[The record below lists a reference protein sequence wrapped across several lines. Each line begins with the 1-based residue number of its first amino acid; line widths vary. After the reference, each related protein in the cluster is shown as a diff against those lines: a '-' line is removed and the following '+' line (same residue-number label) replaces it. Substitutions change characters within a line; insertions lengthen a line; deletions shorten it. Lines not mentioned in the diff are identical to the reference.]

1 MNKHAHGT
9 DESLVAALKDLYR
22 SEIQRAESDWI
33 AVAASTVALRH
44 SRVGRASRGFALTT
58 LIATLAMVA
67 VLLSRQPGMF
77 PGLGPSQS
85 GGSQSSGSVGPGS
98 PGGGSPKATAGT
110 SVTPRIGPLVDGV
123 PASVDGEPVLRGS
136 EAITRRVGVSTS
148 SQFFLVGGWFHRNS
162 DQKIFCPLYMAGSP
176 WWFCNV
182 FRLYDELKEPS
193 PGGPDKVVSIYTGD
207 PPRLDPKLPAAA
219 DRPVVLRIH
228 THDESCPAMRDCSSL
243 PVLVEVV
250 WLGPTG

>member
-1 MNKHAHGT
+1 M
-9 DESLVAALKDLYR
+9 
-22 SEIQRAESDWI
+22 
-33 AVAASTVALRH
+33 
-44 SRVGRASRGFALTT
+44 
-58 LIATLAMVA
+58 
-67 VLLSRQPGMF
+67 
-77 PGLGPSQS
+77 
-85 GGSQSSGSVGPGS
+85 
-98 PGGGSPKATAGT
+98 
-110 SVTPRIGPLVDGV
+110 
-123 PASVDGEPVLRGS
+123 
-136 EAITRRVGVSTS
+136 
-148 SQFFLVGGWFHRNS
+148 GGWFHRNS

-207 PPRLDPKLPAAA
+207 PPRLDPKLPSAA